1 MDGLSAYC
9 AMAILL
15 RYAKEIEKRPEGPY
29 GFMMA
34 YWAGRM
40 ERIDIH
46 IILMP

>member
-1 MDGLSAYC
+1 MGGLSAYC
-9 AMAILL
+9 AVATLL
-15 RYAKEIEKRPEGPY
+15 CYAKGIEKRPGGLY
-29 GFMMA
+29 GFVMA